1 MFLKRISPF
10 FLLTLLVVTGCSQDE
25 ANLDPPHPDAVASFN
40 GGVITKAKVKAKY
53 ESLMPCCKDRY
64 QGEEGRRSLIKEM
77 VLPDVISREIKHRKI
92 DIRKNIRKELGDLKD
107 QLNMSFL
114 HIKFHEQILN
124 SNEKYAALKS
134 NYDFQKRRLEGFPL
148 SERFDRLVGLHNQIH
163 PAIAAEVEQ
172 MSLDHLTKL
181 RRDASITKNFD
192 VLKVAVTEEELKD
205 FYYRHKQGLHGE
217 EYRVPEKIRIQEII
231 IESTGEKQDCPTC
244 PKETIKQAREKANT
258 ALLELRSGAD
268 FKTVAQLYADT
279 NSSTKTSR
287 WLTRGTEPQ
296 EFEEAVFNL
305 ENGEISQV
313 LAKETGFYIVKAMEK
328 QPGRFKS
335 FGEIRNSLTREY
347 RWQKGEEYLKLNR
360 DRILFTIDS
369 KPYTI
374 ENFLDEY
381 NRANPSHQCHHLQ
394 EADLEVQKMEEVAPC
409 DFSHNSFEDQKKFV
423 DGMIDREL
431 IIEDTYSQMLHV
443 EHGKEIEFV
452 TMANLYP
459 LFHGEEMENLIQISD
474 EMVEDYFQEN
484 EKAYM
489 YPAKVKLSL
498 IVIEG
503 GENEE
508 GKKKAFEKAEK
519 AYKELKPALLSFKKA
534 TDFAEVAR
542 KYSED
547 EVTASKGGRLEVDV
561 YECRTSIEYMLF
573 HGFHQQVFALQPGD
587 VSDIFEFE
595 NNYYIV
601 QIREMDSRRQLTL
614 EDVREKVKKDLHAE
628 EHQKVMVNW
637 EDELLQTAGFK
648 IYDRILEEMLAEIE
662 DSHKDSES

>member
-1 MFLKRISPF
+1 M
-10 FLLTLLVVTGCSQDE
+10 
-25 ANLDPPHPDAVASFN
+25 
-40 GGVITKAKVKAKY
+40 
-53 ESLMPCCKDRY
+53 
-64 QGEEGRRSLIKEM
+64 
-77 VLPDVISREIKHRKI
+77 
-92 DIRKNIRKELGDLKD
+92 
-107 QLNMSFL
+107 
-114 HIKFHEQILN
+114 
-124 SNEKYAALKS
+124 
-134 NYDFQKRRLEGFPL
+134 
-148 SERFDRLVGLHNQIH
+148 
-163 PAIAAEVEQ
+163 
-172 MSLDHLTKL
+172 
-181 RRDASITKNFD
+181 
-192 VLKVAVTEEELKD
+192 
-205 FYYRHKQGLHGE
+205 
-217 EYRVPEKIRIQEII
+217 
-231 IESTGEKQDCPTC
+231 
-244 PKETIKQAREKANT
+244 
-258 ALLELRSGAD
+258 
-268 FKTVAQLYADT
+268 
-279 NSSTKTSR
+279 
-287 WLTRGTEPQ
+287 
-296 EFEEAVFNL
+296 
-305 ENGEISQV
+305 

>member
-1 MFLKRISPF
+1 MFLKRVSTF
-10 FLLTLLVVTGCSQDE
+10 FLLTLLAVTGCSQDE
-25 ANLDPPHPDAVASFN
+25 ANFDPPHPEAVASYN
-40 GGVITKAKVKAKY
+40 GGVITKAQVKAKY

-77 VLPDVISREIKHRKI
+77 VLPEVISKEIKYRKI

-107 QLNMSFL
+107 KLNMSFL

-124 SNEKYAALKS
+124 SNEKYAELKS
-134 NYDFQKRRLEGFPL
+134 NYDFQKRRLEGFPI
-148 SERFDRLVGLHNQIH
+148 SERFDRLVSLHSQIH
-163 PAIAAEVEQ
+163 PAIAGEVEQ
-172 MSLDHLTKL
+172 MSLDHLVKL
-181 RRDASITKNFD
+181 RRDASITKNLN
-192 VLKVAVTEEELKD
+192 VLKVGVSEEELKD
-205 FYYRHKQGLHGE
+205 FYYRHKQGLHSE
-217 EYRVPEKIRIQEII
+217 EYRVPEKVRVQQII
-231 IESTGEKQDCPTC
+231 IESTGEVQNCPTC
-244 PKETIKQAREKANT
+244 PKKNIEQAREKADT

-268 FKTVAQLYADT
+268 FKTVAQLHTDGKSSDT
-279 NSSTKTSR
+279 GPR
-287 WLTRGTEPQ
+287 WLARGTEPE

-305 ENGEISQV
+305 EDGEISQV
-313 LAKETGFYIVKAMEK
+313 IAKETAFYIVKAMGK
-328 QPGRFKS
+328 QPGRFKA
-335 FGEIRNSLTREY
+335 FEEIRNSLTREY
-347 RWQKGEEYLKLNR
+347 RWQKGEEYLKQNR
-360 DRILFTIDS
+360 DRILFTINS

-374 ENFLDEY
+374 GDFQAEY
-381 NRANPSHQCHHLQ
+381 NRANPPHQCHHLQ
-394 EADLEVQKMEEVAPC
+394 EADLQAQKMEEMEPC

-459 LFHGEEMENLIQISD
+459 LFHDEEMKNLIQISD
-474 EMVEDYFQEN
+474 EMVEEYFQEN
-484 EKAYM
+484 EKTYM
-489 YPAKVKLSL
+489 YPAKVKLSM

-508 GKKKAFEKAEK
+508 SKKKAFEKAQK
-519 AYKELKPALLSFKKA
+519 AYSELKPALLSFKKA
-534 TDFAEVAR
+534 SDFVEVAR

-561 YECRTSIEYMLF
+561 YECRNSIEYMLF
-573 HGFHQQVFALQPGD
+573 HGFHQQVFALKSGD
-587 VSDIFEFE
+587 ISDIFEFE

-614 EDVREKVKKDLHAE
+614 EDVREKVKEDLHAK

-662 DSHKDSES
+662 DSQKNTES

>member
-1 MFLKRISPF
+1 
-10 FLLTLLVVTGCSQDE
+10 
-25 ANLDPPHPDAVASFN
+25 VASFN
-40 GGVITKAKVKAKY
+40 GGVITKAQIKAKY

-107 QLNMSFL
+107 KLNMSFL
-114 HIKFHEQILN
+114 HIKFHEQIL
-124 SNEKYAALKS
+124 SKNEKYAELKA

-172 MSLDHLTKL
+172 MSLGHLDNL
-181 RRDASITKNFD
+181 HREASITKHYD
-192 VLKVAVTEEELKD
+192 VLKVAVTIEELKD
-205 FYYRHKQGLHGE
+205 FYNQHKQGLHAE
-217 EYRVPEKIRIQEII
+217 EYRVPEKVRIQEIALK
-231 IESTGEKQDCPTC
+231 STGEKQDCPTC
-244 PKETIKQAREKANT
+244 PRETIEQAREKANT
-258 ALLELRSGAD
+258 VLLELRSGAD
-268 FKTVAQLYADT
+268 FKTMAQQYSDSKAPM
-279 NSSTKTSR
+279 KGSR
-287 WLTRGTEPQ
+287 WLARGTEPAD
-296 EFEEAVFNL
+296 FEKAVFNL
-305 ENGEISQV
+305 EDGEISSV
-313 LAKETGFYIVKAMEK
+313 LAKEDAFYIVKVLEK
-328 QPGRFKS
+328 QPGRFKM
-335 FGEIRNSLTREY
+335 FGEIRNSIDREY
-347 RWQKGEEYLKLNR
+347 RWQKGEEYLTHNR

-374 ENFLDEY
+374 GDFLTEY

-394 EADLEVQKMEEVAPC
+394 KPDLVGQKTEEIEPC
-409 DFSHNSFEDQKKFV
+409 DFSHNNFEDQKKFV
-423 DGMIDREL
+423 DGMVDREL

-452 TMANLYP
+452 TMASLYP
-459 LFHGEEMENLIQISD
+459 LFHGEEMKNLIHISD
-474 EMVEDYFQEN
+474 EMVEEYFQEN

-489 YPAKVKLSL
+489 YPAKVKLSM

-503 GENEE
+503 GENEDS
-508 GKKKAFEKAEK
+508 KKKAFEKAEI

-573 HGFHQQVFALQPGD
+573 HGFHQQVFALNPGD
-587 VSDIFEFE
+587 ISDIFEFE

-614 EDVREKVKKDLHAE
+614 EDVREKVKEDLHAE

-637 EDELLQTAGFK
+637 EDELLKTAGFK
-648 IYDRILEEMLAEIE
+648 IYDRILAEMLAEIE
-662 DSHKDSES
+662 DSHQDSES